1 MSGDITRHVVT
12 VGFHE
17 EALTELNELTNHLTR
32 AGFTLTMA
40 DDEGKMHEL
49 GTNTFGLVS
58 PQSEEDVIALAS
70 GLAEAA
76 LGRQPE
82 VTAVT
87 FETWLQEN
95 TAS

>member
-1 MSGDITRHVVT
+1 MAISHVMSLRWA
-12 VGFHE
+12 FHE

-40 DDEGKMHEL
+40 DDEGKVHEL

-58 PQSEEDVIALAS
+58 PQSEEEVIALAS
-70 GLAEAA
+70 GLAESA
-76 LGRQPE
+76 LGRQAE
-82 VTAVT
+82 VTAMT